1 MLIYEESWLWIV
13 VVGFIIAFVLAFG
26 VGANDVA
33 NSFGTSVG
41 AKVITVRQACILGS
55 IFEMLGAILVGSKV
69 SDTIRKGIISP
80 DIYTNGTEDVFLAGN
95 LAALT
100 GSCIWMLVAT
110 FFKLP
115 VSSTHSV
122 VGATIG
128 FSLVVNGVR
137 GIGWGK
143 LGLIAASWF
152 VSPVLSGIVSSALFK
167 LIDIVVLKKEKPL
180 EPGLRLLPLFY
191 ALTIAVNS
199 FSVFYKGSEMLYFDK
214 IPLYG
219 TMILTFGSAIITA
232 IFVVVIVVPIQRR
245 RILKTID
252 KELIFEEEA
261 LAGNIDK
268 DSFLVNE
275 LNMEIRPESIDNS
288 KESDDKADDLEKA
301 LTQGDG
307 KKVDEEKKDDS
318 SDKDFIDA
326 QASRRSAREKI
337 QDKPEVAR
345 LFTFLQV
352 LTAIFGSFAHGGNDV
367 SNAIGPLIALWITA
381 TTGSAAQK
389 APVPIW
395 VLCYGG
401 VGISVGIWVWGRRVM
416 KTIGENLSKITP
428 SSGFC
433 IEVGSALTVLV
444 ASNLGVPISTTHCK
458 VGSVVFVGRV
468 RSNNSV
474 DWKLFKNIVLAW
486 IVTVPA
492 SVLLSALSMFG
503 LHEIVKA
510 TR

>member
-268 DSFLVNE
+268 DSFLVN
-275 LNMEIRPESIDNS
+275 
-288 KESDDKADDLEKA
+288 
-301 LTQGDG
+301 GDG